1 MPNRRGKLCNVDSVA
16 GHCVFEHRTLGHVL
30 NRDPLQIGHIMLTD
44 RLCQFQPC
52 KVKRSPLFPDV
63 PAISEVAP
71 SFVFT
76 SWVGYFAPA
85 GTPAQII
92 AKLSGAISEICQ
104 EKDVAD
110 SIANMGM
117 TAVGS
122 TPDYVT
128 TTIQSDVPLA
138 KSAAQAAGLS
148 L

>member
-1 MPNRRGKLCNVDSVA
+1 
-16 GHCVFEHRTLGHVL
+16 
-30 NRDPLQIGHIMLTD
+30 MLTD